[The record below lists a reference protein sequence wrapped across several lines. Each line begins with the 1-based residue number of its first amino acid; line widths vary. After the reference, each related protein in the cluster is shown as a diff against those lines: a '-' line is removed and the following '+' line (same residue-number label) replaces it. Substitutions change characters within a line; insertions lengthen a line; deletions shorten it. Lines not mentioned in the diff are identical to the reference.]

1 MRTSRRLSPRGPPPV
16 GPSPH
21 LDGPGAG
28 GAERRQ
34 RGGWAAG
41 SGARSAGGTGT
52 AEREGAGRGPGLLA
66 VPSPPARPSRG
77 TLASGPAC
85 CAVTGAASWSRT
97 LRTLHWG
104 SWVMRA
110 VGGAGWSPFPQ
121 AQTHRSAGGDR
132 GPGRPGKQAVE
143 AQPEGGQ
150 PVLQLFQGSGPHS
163 GSDWGKER
171 MFLLHP
177 HLSLLGLFSP
187 QEPQQP
193 PSLSSSFPGP
203 PPPPVSAPVDL
214 PPCPG
219 SVQSTGPEQAPPLAK
234 PAKATTH
241 RTPHLPLLSR
251 VATTSLTLQW
261 WPSSKPQEG
270 QVPACGLW
278 LSRGTQ
284 GPCPHCPSGPPL
296 PFPTSVPTPPCP
308 SYSSR
313 CRTRRHGPDR
323 RHPQEAP
330 GPPSTVRSSFL
341 LQHLAQGHTP
351 QRPSISGW
359 TGTVVHRPCSL
370 LSGHSATK
378 TPACLEVQG
387 RGVGPVWGCPV
398 SHAGLRHHMFRAR
411 VAAPLGQQPGARG
424 SPPELC
430 KEPAPGEGGNA
441 GSRTQ
446 NPVMTPLKWS
456 QGHILPTTAGPR
468 VCSRSPHLRTCCPLC
483 SCVPPTSFC
492 CALYGAHPSFSHLPT
507 PWGQPLSRQPSQI
520 TPLVGGAS
528 GPAVCPQFLDHLRGV
543 ASQSQQDTAQ
553 WECLGK
559 WFLLLGFAQQCWT
572 PSDTHRHLGPGV

>member
-1 MRTSRRLSPRGPPPV
+1 M
-16 GPSPH
+16 
-21 LDGPGAG
+21 
-28 GAERRQ
+28 
-34 RGGWAAG
+34 
-41 SGARSAGGTGT
+41 
-52 AEREGAGRGPGLLA
+52 
-66 VPSPPARPSRG
+66 
-77 TLASGPAC
+77 
-85 CAVTGAASWSRT
+85 
-97 LRTLHWG
+97 
-104 SWVMRA
+104 
-110 VGGAGWSPFPQ
+110 
-121 AQTHRSAGGDR
+121 
-132 GPGRPGKQAVE
+132 
-143 AQPEGGQ
+143 
-150 PVLQLFQGSGPHS
+150 
-163 GSDWGKER
+163 
-171 MFLLHP
+171 
-177 HLSLLGLFSP
+177 
-187 QEPQQP
+187 
-193 PSLSSSFPGP
+193 
-203 PPPPVSAPVDL
+203 DL

-411 VAAPLGQQPGARG
+411 VAAPLG
-424 SPPELC
+424 
-430 KEPAPGEGGNA
+430 
-441 GSRTQ
+441 
-446 NPVMTPLKWS
+446 S

-520 TPLVGGAS
+520 APLVGGAS